1 MKKNWDCLWW
11 EETNMTPTKK
21 LGRFLAPLKQPLIAI
36 FCALVV
42 GALAMLLTGENPLT
56 VYAAMFKGAFG
67 GKYYILTTLTRA
79 TPIIITGL
87 GAAIAW
93 SSNYMGIGGEG
104 QMIVGGFV
112 CAVVALNMPGPSWL
126 RLVCAV
132 LAALITGGLY
142 SLLSAWLLDKFK
154 MSLAISTLMFN
165 YAAQYVT
172 MHFVANRFLDTS
184 GDAKLVQTNMLPEDM
199 RLSKLFEGFS
209 LHWGFIIAV
218 VLVIAIWFLMN
229 RTSFGYESRMSGFN
243 IDFCNYGG
251 ISSKKVMYGMLGL
264 SGVICA
270 LAGVSEVLGTQ
281 YRYVHNTYVSA
292 SFAWIGLNAA
302 LISDYN
308 PIGILLTSVILA
320 GISTG
325 GAAIARSTN
334 VPLEISSIIQGCITL
349 FISAKIVIQWRRR
362 KKAAVAAQAN
372 PVAPAA
378 SEDAEG
384 GTAS

>member
-1 MKKNWDCLWW
+1 
-11 EETNMTPTKK
+11 MTPTKK

>member
-1 MKKNWDCLWW
+1 
-11 EETNMTPTKK
+11 MTPTKK
-21 LGRFLAPLKQPLIAI
+21 IKQLLAPLAPPAIAI
-36 FCALVV
+36 VCALLV

-56 VYAAMFKGAFG
+56 VYAAMLRGAFG

-112 CAVVALNMPGPSWL
+112 CAIVALNMPGPSWL

-132 LAALITGGLY
+132 LAALTTGGLY

-165 YAAQYVT
+165 YAAQFVT
-172 MHFVANRFLDTS
+172 MHFVANRFLDTTN
-184 GDAKLVQTNMLPEDM
+184 DAKLVQTYMLPENM
-199 RLSKLFEGFS
+199 RLPRLFEGFG
-209 LHWGFIIAV
+209 LHWGFLIAV
-218 VLVIAIWFLMN
+218 ILVVAIWFLMN
-229 RTSFGYESRMSGFN
+229 RTSFGYESRMSGYN

-251 ISSKKVMYGMLGL
+251 VSSKKVMYGMLTL

-308 PIGILLTSVILA
+308 PIGILLTSIILA

-349 FISAKIVIQWRRR
+349 FISAKIVIRWRRR
-362 KKAAVAAQAN
+362 KKAALAMPLQPEQAGQ
-372 PVAPAA
+372 
-378 SEDAEG
+378 AEG
-384 GTAS
+384 GDAQ